1 MKNIYLIAFGLAA
14 TLSVACSPP
23 SPIGLVD
30 TARIAANWPEYQND
44 QRQFYA
50 DEQALAASKGSTSS
64 KLRQDVALRE
74 KYAAITDG
82 LTQQIRAAATT
93 IAKQRNL
100 KLVVTTEGVGYGG
113 TDITKDVEKMLNI
126 TSETVT
132 PAP

>member
-1 MKNIYLIAFGLAA
+1 MIAFGLAA
-14 TLSVACSPP
+14 TLCVACSPP

-30 TARIAANWPEYQND
+30 VERIAANWPEYQND
-44 QRQFYA
+44 QRQFTA
-50 DEQALAASKGSTSS
+50 DENALAASRASLSVKR
-64 KLRQDVALRE
+64 RQDAQLRA

-82 LTQQIRAAATT
+82 LVKQIQAAATK
-93 IAKQRNL
+93 IAQDRNL

-113 TDITKDVEKMLNI
+113 NDITKDVEKALNI